1 MAVRDILIVE
11 DQALARM
18 YLCSCVEKCADC
30 RVAGTL
36 NRADA
41 ALRRCGDS
49 HIDLILMDICT
60 ENDSDGLTAAEEI
73 KKIYPRIKIV
83 MVTSMLEGRFLARAR
98 KIGADS
104 FWYKDSPSG
113 DLVGVIEG
121 TLSGKSYWP
130 DSTPAV
136 QLGNTLSCGLSDQ
149 ELETLRLLCE
159 GQTNAEIA
167 AGMNVAESTVR
178 TYINR
183 MLEKTGYPNRNRL
196 MVAAVSKRLVVP
208 GEPVRHGGRKLNGN
222 TCIHSIIRNQ
232 RPCLS
237 SLLWTDRAAFPC
249 YDSSIE
255 WDAVNPSDIQ
265 EREEGWHNA

>member
-11 DQALARM
+11 DQALRQNAFMPGGKMSQIAGWR
-18 YLCSCVEKCADC
+18 
-30 RVAGTL
+30 GTL

-113 DLVGVIEG
+113 DL
-121 TLSGKSYWP
+121 
-130 DSTPAV
+130 
-136 QLGNTLSCGLSDQ
+136 
-149 ELETLRLLCE
+149 
-159 GQTNAEIA
+159 
-167 AGMNVAESTVR
+167 AG
-178 TYINR
+178 
-183 MLEKTGYPNRNRL
+183 
-196 MVAAVSKRLVVP
+196 
-208 GEPVRHGGRKLNGN
+208 
-222 TCIHSIIRNQ
+222 
-232 RPCLS
+232 
-237 SLLWTDRAAFPC
+237 D
-249 YDSSIE
+249 
-255 WDAVNPSDIQ
+255 
-265 EREEGWHNA
+265 

>member
-18 YLCSCVEKCADC
+18 YLCSCVEKCTDC

-121 TLSGKSYWP
+121 TLS
-130 DSTPAV
+130 
-136 QLGNTLSCGLSDQ
+136 
-149 ELETLRLLCE
+149 
-159 GQTNAEIA
+159 NAEIA

-208 GEPVRHGGRKLNGN
+208 G
-222 TCIHSIIRNQ
+222 
-232 RPCLS
+232 
-237 SLLWTDRAAFPC
+237 SLFGTA
-249 YDSSIE
+249 
-255 WDAVNPSDIQ
+255 
-265 EREEGWHNA
+265 EEN